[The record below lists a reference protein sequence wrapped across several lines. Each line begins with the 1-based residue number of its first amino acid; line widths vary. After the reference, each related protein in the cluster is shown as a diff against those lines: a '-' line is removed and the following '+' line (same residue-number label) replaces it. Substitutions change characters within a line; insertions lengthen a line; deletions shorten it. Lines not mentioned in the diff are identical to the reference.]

1 MNGKKLFALLAAALM
16 TFAAAGSA
24 MAATIEAN
32 PGKININDLEDR
44 YITTDIDYK
53 GDGIVILTLKENEQF
68 DGEAV
73 KAIQAGDVIRSDGQE
88 IKVDTVTWD
97 GPDLVINA
105 GTAEE
110 ARLCDAGD
118 GLYERVEE
126 NDRVPQLI
134 IGTMEWE
141 VKPYVTVLD
150 WVDPVTGEVLE
161 DLAVRSGDDLVAL
174 LESGDG
180 PSFAV
185 ENVHILYDHYNQPF
199 MIWRFYSPA
208 M

>member
-1 MNGKKLFALLAAALM
+1 MSGRKLFALLAAALM

-44 YITTDIDYK
+44 YITTDIDYR
-53 GDGIVILTLKENEQF
+53 GDGVVILTLKENEQF

-97 GPDLVINA
+97 GPDLVINV

-118 GLYERVEE
+118 GLFGGVRGAEE
-126 NDRVPQLI
+126 GSPDGFDGHRASSFSFCFLLAFI
-134 IGTMEWE
+134 IG
-141 VKPYVTVLD
+141 
-150 WVDPVTGEVLE
+150 
-161 DLAVRSGDDLVAL
+161 
-174 LESGDG
+174 
-180 PSFAV
+180 
-185 ENVHILYDHYNQPF
+185 
-199 MIWRFYSPA
+199 
-208 M
+208 